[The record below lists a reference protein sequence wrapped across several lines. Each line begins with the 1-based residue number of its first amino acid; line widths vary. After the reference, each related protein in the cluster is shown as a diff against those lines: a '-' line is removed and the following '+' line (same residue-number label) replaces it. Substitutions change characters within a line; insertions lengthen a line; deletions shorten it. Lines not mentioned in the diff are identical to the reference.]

1 MTLRALPDAA
11 HCHLASDRQ
20 RIKHDARG
28 LHATISRASPSK
40 RTLPALA
47 GRGEGKEAP
56 IIGGAVVHG
65 LLSPRKSYGV
75 EKHRG

>member
-40 RTLPALA
+40 RTLPGV
-47 GRGEGKEAP
+47 GRAP
-56 IIGGAVVHG
+56 
-65 LLSPRKSYGV
+65 
-75 EKHRG
+75 